1 MTLKSIYSPHKPV
14 VSTPSSLG
22 EVDYSCVNPKQIRKD
37 GTISYAPFINWD
49 KMEVL
54 RSDHK
59 KLLSVGM
66 KRLPAKVWD

>member
-1 MTLKSIYSPHKPV
+1 MTLKSIHSTHQPV

-22 EVDYSCVNPKQIRKD
+22 EADYSCINPKQIRKD
-37 GTISYAPFINWD
+37 GTKSFINWD

-54 RSDHK
+54 KPDHK

-66 KRLPAKVWD
+66 KRLPAKFWD